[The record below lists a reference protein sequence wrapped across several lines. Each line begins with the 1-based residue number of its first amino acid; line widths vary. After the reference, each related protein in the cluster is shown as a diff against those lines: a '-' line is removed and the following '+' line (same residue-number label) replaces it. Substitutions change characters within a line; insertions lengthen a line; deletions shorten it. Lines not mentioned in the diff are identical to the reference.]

1 MRNLKQLFIKFSPWI
16 LDIHV
21 PKFPRHT
28 WPLIVET
35 LDGILGLLERI
46 SFQVSYIIILL
57 LFSFLFFFSFS
68 PLIFYN
74 FTRESG
80 VSFSIPKKKK
90 IEIKTVYHN
99 RNFKKKKKK
108 KIYSFTG
115 DGFQLELKAF
125 FSRFFFFFFLDNP
138 RGIHFCS
145 GGGHWPGKL
154 NLLAAGSLMVTNVLC
169 ERTTYETA
177 SMSRMFLYKNK

>member
-57 LFSFLFFFSFS
+57 LFSFLFFLFSFN
-68 PLIFYN
+68 LLQFYQ
-74 FTRESG
+74 RIGSQLLH
-80 VSFSIPKKKK
+80 PKKKK
-90 IEIKTVYHN
+90 KILRLRQFTIIGT
-99 RNFKKKKKK
+99 FKKKKKNLQFYW
-108 KIYSFTG
+108 IWFSTG
-115 DGFQLELKAF
+115 A
-125 FSRFFFFFFLDNP
+125 
-138 RGIHFCS
+138 
-145 GGGHWPGKL
+145 
-154 NLLAAGSLMVTNVLC
+154 
-169 ERTTYETA
+169 
-177 SMSRMFLYKNK
+177 

>member
-57 LFSFLFFFSFS
+57 LFSFLFFLFSFN
-68 PLIFYN
+68 LLQFYQ
-74 FTRESG
+74 RIGSQLLH
-80 VSFSIPKKKK
+80 PKKKK
-90 IEIKTVYHN
+90 KNLRLRQFTIIGT
-99 RNFKKKKKK
+99 FKKKKKK

-115 DGFQLELKAF
+115 DGFQLELRAF
-125 FSRFFFFFFLDNP
+125 FSRFFFFFF
-138 RGIHFCS
+138 
-145 GGGHWPGKL
+145 
-154 NLLAAGSLMVTNVLC
+154 V
-169 ERTTYETA
+169 
-177 SMSRMFLYKNK
+177 

>member
-57 LFSFLFFFSFS
+57 LFSFLFFLFSFNLLQIYQRVGS
-68 PLIFYN
+68 QFLHPK
-74 FTRESG
+74 
-80 VSFSIPKKKK
+80 KKKK

-99 RNFKKKKKK
+99 RNIKKKKK

-125 FSRFFFFFFLDNP
+125 FSRFFFFFF
-138 RGIHFCS
+138 G
-145 GGGHWPGKL
+145 
-154 NLLAAGSLMVTNVLC
+154 
-169 ERTTYETA
+169 
-177 SMSRMFLYKNK
+177 

>member
-57 LFSFLFFFSFS
+57 LFSFLFFLFSFN
-68 PLIFYN
+68 LLQFYQRVGSQ
-74 FTRESG
+74 FLH
-80 VSFSIPKKKK
+80 PKKKK
-90 IEIKTVYHN
+90 KLRLRQFIIIGTL
-99 RNFKKKKKK
+99 KKKKKNLQF
-108 KIYSFTG
+108 YWRWFSTG
-115 DGFQLELKAF
+115 A
-125 FSRFFFFFFLDNP
+125 
-138 RGIHFCS
+138 
-145 GGGHWPGKL
+145 
-154 NLLAAGSLMVTNVLC
+154 
-169 ERTTYETA
+169 
-177 SMSRMFLYKNK
+177 

>member
-57 LFSFLFFFSFS
+57 LFSFLFFLFSFN
-68 PLIFYN
+68 LLQFYQRVGSQ
-74 FTRESG
+74 FLH
-80 VSFSIPKKKK
+80 PKKKK
-90 IEIKTVYHN
+90 LRLRQFTIIGTL
-99 RNFKKKKKK
+99 KKKKKK
-108 KIYSFTG
+108 KFTVL
-115 DGFQLELKAF
+115 LEMVFNWSLKH
-125 FSRFFFFFFLDNP
+125 FSRGFFFFFWITLVAFISALVVAT
-138 RGIHFCS
+138 GQE
-145 GGGHWPGKL
+145 
-154 NLLAAGSLMVTNVLC
+154 NLICWLQAH
-169 ERTTYETA
+169 
-177 SMSRMFLYKNK
+177 

>member
-90 IEIKTVYHN
+90 KIEIKTVYHN
-99 RNFKKKKKK
+99 RNIKKKKKK
-108 KIYSFTG
+108 FTVL
-115 DGFQLELKAF
+115 LEMVFNWSLEH
-125 FSRFFFFFFLDNP
+125 FSRGFFFFFF
-138 RGIHFCS
+138 G
-145 GGGHWPGKL
+145 
-154 NLLAAGSLMVTNVLC
+154 
-169 ERTTYETA
+169 
-177 SMSRMFLYKNK
+177 

>member
-57 LFSFLFFFSFS
+57 LFSFLFFLFSFN
-68 PLIFYN
+68 LLQFYQ
-74 FTRESG
+74 RIGSQLLH
-80 VSFSIPKKKK
+80 PKKKK
-90 IEIKTVYHN
+90 KILSLRQFTIIGT
-99 RNFKKKKKK
+99 FKKKKKK
-108 KIYSFTG
+108 KFYSFTG
-115 DGFQLELKAF
+115 DGFQLELTAF
-125 FSRFFFFFFLDNP
+125 FSRFFFFFF
-138 RGIHFCS
+138 G
-145 GGGHWPGKL
+145 
-154 NLLAAGSLMVTNVLC
+154 
-169 ERTTYETA
+169 
-177 SMSRMFLYKNK
+177 